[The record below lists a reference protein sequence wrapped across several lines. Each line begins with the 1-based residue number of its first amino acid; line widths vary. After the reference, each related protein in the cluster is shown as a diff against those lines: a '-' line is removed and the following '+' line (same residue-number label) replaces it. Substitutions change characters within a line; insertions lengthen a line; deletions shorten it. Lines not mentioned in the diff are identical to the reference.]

1 MKKARISFII
11 LVLMSIV
18 LCTALPGLAEKEAK
32 VYDWLQMGQISD
44 AVYDVQA
51 ALTKLKYFPE
61 GVKVNFSVYDEA
73 TEKAVQLFC
82 EENNIEREPGKIS
95 PDLQRF
101 LLESSLSARVT
112 PDTGKEPQG
121 YDWLFYGRSSDAVT
135 EVQKKLADLNYFDED
150 ASYKMGVFDK
160 ATADAMRLF
169 CKVNHIE
176 FPSEGISPDIQKFM
190 LEGSPKPRPT
200 PTPSPVPTPTE
211 VPTPTPFPN
220 YTIGAYD
227 GEVIAGV
234 QKRLKILKYFEGLE
248 GSMMFGE
255 YDDVTEEAVKRFCE
269 VQGIMYMPEKGL
281 TKELYGFIMASDAP
295 EMITPSP
302 TPFLIGYSASNDEM
316 RDIQEKLNNLG
327 YFRDF
332 GEPEWGT
339 FDSKT
344 YDAALK
350 FCEVNGFVLNPNGI
364 DGVFRDRLNSP
375 DVKENPIP
383 FELIRKGA
391 DDEKVKELQDRLFTL
406 GYYKNKDSKRTG
418 VCDDDMIAAV
428 ALFAQ
433 RNSVV
438 FDNVTITEDLFN
450 QIMSENALKYSD
462 TVENK
467 PFFERVKDFLTGGV
481 SFMGIRMP
489 MFLVILLVVIILAGL
504 TFLLIHTFGSDGKN
518 GDSRPA
524 ADSLKD
530 SWNISG
536 GSGEGARRAEL
547 EVRFRGSSQRVVVNL
562 DKPLRI
568 GRTEHTLPLNES
580 DSDISRHHCQMYFR
594 GDALLLRDYSTNG
607 TSVNHKP
614 YHNCECVIHS
624 GDILSIGNHEISVRI
639 L

>member
-1 MKKARISFII
+1 MEKRKPIPAFVFGAGIRFPPRGVRTGPRRCRRLLKQSMKRSRMREPRTFSGMQWTKNNICDIIFFAYLISVCSAGSADSGKAGNSLCRERNNRQGVTRNMKKARISFII

-295 EMITPSP
+295 
-302 TPFLIGYSASNDEM
+302 
-316 RDIQEKLNNLG
+316 
-327 YFRDF
+327 
-332 GEPEWGT
+332 
-339 FDSKT
+339 
-344 YDAALK
+344 
-350 FCEVNGFVLNPNGI
+350 
-364 DGVFRDRLNSP
+364 
-375 DVKENPIP
+375 
-383 FELIRKGA
+383 
-391 DDEKVKELQDRLFTL
+391 
-406 GYYKNKDSKRTG
+406 
-418 VCDDDMIAAV
+418 
-428 ALFAQ
+428 
-433 RNSVV
+433 
-438 FDNVTITEDLFN
+438 
-450 QIMSENALKYSD
+450 
-462 TVENK
+462 
-467 PFFERVKDFLTGGV
+467 
-481 SFMGIRMP
+481 
-489 MFLVILLVVIILAGL
+489 
-504 TFLLIHTFGSDGKN
+504 
-518 GDSRPA
+518 
-524 ADSLKD
+524 
-530 SWNISG
+530 
-536 GSGEGARRAEL
+536 
-547 EVRFRGSSQRVVVNL
+547 
-562 DKPLRI
+562 
-568 GRTEHTLPLNES
+568 
-580 DSDISRHHCQMYFR
+580 
-594 GDALLLRDYSTNG
+594 
-607 TSVNHKP
+607 
-614 YHNCECVIHS
+614 
-624 GDILSIGNHEISVRI
+624 
-639 L
+639 